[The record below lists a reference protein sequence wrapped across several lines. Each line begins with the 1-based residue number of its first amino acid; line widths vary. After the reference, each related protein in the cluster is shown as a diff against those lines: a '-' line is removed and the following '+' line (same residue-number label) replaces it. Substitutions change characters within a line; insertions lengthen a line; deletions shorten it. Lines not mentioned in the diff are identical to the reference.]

1 VLKDPFRKGK
11 LFFVGVGVIMYYP
24 LNFNVEWA
32 RKISG
37 LFVLAYPD
45 GLYFKS

>member
-1 VLKDPFRKGK
+1 
-11 LFFVGVGVIMYYP
+11 MYYP
-24 LNFNVEWA
+24 SGFNVEWA

-45 GLYFKS
+45 GWYLTFMNLKKYKISKIEMFEI